1 MEKKETSIF
10 YLGIA
15 QGEIFSCS
23 RRERKSGLS
32 IRTAENRLEYPGGC
46 VKVSYSMLPE
56 FSGRKLG
63 SRKGKAWKPKVK
75 QQLLQRTMEKVREE
89 SAYSEILLA
98 SQLSLGNQEVPLELR
113 AAYLHRHA
121 PFDRVYV
128 CFSGE
133 GGTFE
138 AREAI
143 LLLSP
148 YLKRTRQVIV
158 IGEACAATELFS
170 EYLYYEYGIVPERK
184 IKIVGAS
191 SRASGKPVVLDLGN
205 RAAEEGVPL
214 GVCQCINDEETL
226 KFLDTTIKNGY
237 NTES

>member
-15 QGEIFSCS
+15 QGECF
-23 RRERKSGLS
+23 RRNREERRFGLP
-32 IRTAENRLEYPGGC
+32 IRILKKRLEYPGGYL
-46 VKVSYSMLPE
+46 KIFYAMLPE
-56 FSGRKLG
+56 FCGRRFGTK
-63 SRKGKAWKPKVK
+63 KGKTWNPKQK
-75 QQLLQRTMEKVREE
+75 QLMVQRTLERVCREAAHCE
-89 SAYSEILLA
+89 MVLDAQLAFEQQEI
-98 SQLSLGNQEVPLELR
+98 PLELK
-113 AAYLHRHA
+113 AAYLHNYV
-121 PFDRVYV
+121 PFESVCV

-148 YLKRTRQVIV
+148 YLKRMRQVILC
-158 IGEACAATELFS
+158 GETCAATELFS

-184 IKIVGAS
+184 LTIGQFGVQRFEMPIVLVFGNQKIDEMAS
-191 SRASGKPVVLDLGN
+191 VRASHVIDN
-205 RAAEEGVPL
+205 
-214 GVCQCINDEETL
+214 EETW

>member
-15 QGEIFSCS
+15 QGESFTGG
-23 RRERKSGLS
+23 RRERKSGLP
-32 IRTAENRLEYPGGC
+32 IRAAENRLEYPGGYI
-46 VKVSYSMLPE
+46 KVFYAMLPE

-75 QQLLQRTMEKVREE
+75 QQLLQRTLEKVREE
-89 SAYSEILLA
+89 STYSEILLT
-98 SQLSLGNQEVPLELR
+98 SQLSLEKQEVPIELQ

-148 YLKRTRQVIV
+148 YLKRMRQVV
-158 IGEACAATELFS
+158 LSGKESAATELFS

-184 IKIVGAS
+184 RKMVGAS
-191 SRASGKPVVLDLGN
+191 GRASEKPVVLDLGN

-214 GVCQCINDEETL
+214 GACQCINNEETL